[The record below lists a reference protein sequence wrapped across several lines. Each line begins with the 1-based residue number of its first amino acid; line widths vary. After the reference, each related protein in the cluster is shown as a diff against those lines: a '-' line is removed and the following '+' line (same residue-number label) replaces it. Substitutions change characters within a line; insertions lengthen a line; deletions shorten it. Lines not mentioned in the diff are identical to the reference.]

1 MILRNFT
8 MALASLAQNKL
19 RSFLTMLGIIIGVAS
34 VITVI
39 AVGEG
44 VKEEVSSSITDLGS
58 NLINISPGQT
68 ISTDEDGQQIIN
80 PIAGLGAST
89 LTAEDVT
96 TIENIDG
103 IEIVAPLGFIS
114 GVPSKEGEQAQGALI
129 IATTPSIIEL
139 LNQEVAD
146 GRFFEIS
153 ELEAEEPVFETVIG
167 QSVAEAL
174 FSGTDPLDQTITI
187 RGEEFTVVGIMEA
200 EEETAAALT
209 TGPDL
214 GSSVYIPF
222 ATATEITGSSN
233 ITEINAK
240 ASDNTDVEEVAEA
253 IRAALRQNHG
263 GEEDFTVLTQDD
275 ILSVFDT
282 IVSLLTNFISAIAAI
297 SLLVGGIGVANIMLV
312 SVTERT
318 REIGIRK
325 AVGAT
330 RWHILLQ
337 FLIEA
342 IVLSI
347 TGGIIGVAVAFGL
360 TQVIEAQANISAVF
374 TPFAFVLALGVSGL
388 VGVIFGIAPAIKA
401 ARKNPIQALRY
412 E

>member
-1 MILRNFT
+1 MIFRNFA

-44 VKEEVSSSITDLGS
+44 VKEEVSNSITDLGS
-58 NLINISPGQT
+58 NLINVSPGQT
-68 ISTDEDGQQIIN
+68 ISTDEDGQQAFN

-89 LTAEDVT
+89 LTIEDVT
-96 TIENIDG
+96 TIEDVDG

-114 GVPSKEGEQAQGALI
+114 GAPTRDGEQAQGALI
-129 IATTPSIIEL
+129 IATTPSIVEL
-139 LNQEVAD
+139 LGQEVAS
-146 GRFFEIS
+146 GNFFEAS
-153 ELEAEEPVFETVIG
+153 ELETEEPTFEAVIG
-167 QSVAEAL
+167 QGVAESL
-174 FSGTDPLDQTITI
+174 FSDSDPLGQIITI
-187 RGEEFTVVGIMEA
+187 RGEEFTVVGVMKV

-209 TGPDL
+209 SGPDL
-214 GSSVYIPF
+214 GSSVYVPF
-222 ATATEITGSSN
+222 AAATEVTGSSN

-240 ASDNTDVEEVAEA
+240 AFDNADVEEVAEA
-253 IRAALRQNHG
+253 IRLALRENHG
-263 GEEDFTVLTQDD
+263 GEDDFTVLTQDD

-347 TGGIIGVAVAFGL
+347 TGGILGVAAAYGL
-360 TQVIEAQANISAVF
+360 TLLVESQSGIVAVF
-374 TPFAFVLALGVSGL
+374 TPYAFALALGVSGL

>member
-44 VKEEVSSSITDLGS
+44 VKEEVSGSITDLGS

-68 ISTDEDGQQIIN
+68 ISTDNEGQQAFN

-89 LTAEDVT
+89 LTPEDVT
-96 TIENIDG
+96 TIENTDG

-114 GVPSKEGEQAQGALI
+114 GAPARDGQQAQGSLI
-129 IATTPSIIEL
+129 IATTPSIVEL
-139 LNQEVAD
+139 LNQEVAT
-146 GRFFEIS
+146 GRFFEAN
-153 ELEAEEPVFETVIG
+153 ELKAEEPTFEAVIG
-167 QSVAEAL
+167 QGVADSL
-174 FSGTDPLDQTITI
+174 FSDVDPLDEVITI

-200 EEETAAALT
+200 EEEGAAALT
-209 TGPDL
+209 SGPDL

-222 ATATEITGSSN
+222 AAATEITGSSN

-240 ASDNTDVEEVAEA
+240 AADDADVEVVAES
-253 IRAALRQNHG
+253 IKTALRQNHG
-263 GEEDFTVLTQDD
+263 GEDDFTVLTQDD
-275 ILSVFDT
+275 ILEVFDT

-330 RWHILLQ
+330 RWHILSQ

-342 IVLSI
+342 IVLSV
-347 TGGIIGVAVAFGL
+347 TGGILGIAVAFGL
-360 TQVIEAQANISAVF
+360 TQAIEAQANIVAVF
-374 TPFAFVLALGVSGL
+374 TPSAFVLALGVSGL